1 VTGVDLLGGMLAE
14 LRRKHADRANQI
26 RAVQGVSPDID
37 FGRGS
42 VDIVLPSMA
51 LHHHPRRRE
60 DGSLVYGDCA
70 VEAEE
75 AAERMARQDDATRR
89 LERGRSSLPL
99 GAIRRV
105 PGETARTA

>member
-51 LHHHPRRRE
+51 PHPPRRRE
-60 DGSLVYGDCA
+60 DGFLVYGDCA

-89 LERGRSSLPL
+89 LERDRSSLPL

-105 PGETARTA
+105 PGEVARTA